1 MQARTHLTVRLAA
14 AVSLGLFSAAC
25 ASTSAS
31 VGTTAVSAYEMAVQ
45 SGEAFTVTVMRAGS
59 PLSLPEGSALGELT
73 RDHQAFVE
81 GMFDDGF
88 LLSSGPLVAPRSDTS
103 LRGLFFLDAADPE
116 AAQARVC
123 EDPATEAGVFVTES
137 MPFICRQDLRAVPP
151 IERGFRM
158 QRGTDEVIVR
168 PYVVITV
175 ATSTASTAVMDQLG
189 ADLIFCGDITGGSME
204 GQTMCVLDC
213 TTVTEARVAI
223 NSVTSAISEFTFH
236 PWVSSTSLAELR

>member
-1 MQARTHLTVRLAA
+1 MQARTHSWTRLAA
-14 AVSLGLFSAAC
+14 AVSIGLFSAAC

-31 VGTTAVSAYEMAVQ
+31 VGTNSVSAYEMAVQ

-59 PLSLPEGSALGELT
+59 PLALPEGSALAELT

-103 LRGLFFLDAADPE
+103 LRGFFFLDAADPE

-123 EDPATEAGVFVTES
+123 EDPATEAGVFMTES

-158 QRGTDEVIVR
+158 QRGNDEMVVR
-168 PYVVITV
+168 PYVAVTV
-175 ATSTASTAVMDQLG
+175 ETSVASSAVMDQLG
-189 ADLIFCGDITGGSME
+189 EDLIFCGDVTGGSME
-204 GQTMCVLDC
+204 GQSICILDC
-213 TTVTEARVAI
+213 TSVAEARAAI
-223 NSVTSAISEFTFH
+223 NSVTSAINEFTFH
-236 PWVSSTSLAELR
+236 PWVSSTSLAELN